1 MQFAVIII
9 VLVVVIGVFVLTRS
23 RRSSDG
29 VAGFRR
35 EIDALS
41 SDARRPTI
49 DRGTMSDDAPDTAS
63 RASTGTHAEPDSEA
77 DAVDADADTPTDS
90 DAAAGGRAAG
100 IDPGFIRAQD
110 ETETPEADPN
120 GT

>member
-1 MQFAVIII
+1 MQFVVVII
-9 VLVVVIGVFVLTRS
+9 VLLVVIGVFVLARS

-49 DRGTMSDDAPDTAS
+49 DRGTAQDGPPDDA
-63 RASTGTHAEPDSEA
+63 A
-77 DAVDADADTPTDS
+77 DAADADREPDPGA
-90 DAAAGGRAAG
+90 DAAVEDGPDTSAGGAPG

-110 ETETPEADPN
+110 DPPEADPN